1 MSKTQASGKGSRVLQ
16 VLKALRGHTITGLSN
31 KDLADA
37 LGCSPATITR
47 DMADLIDA
55 GLVVK
60 LDNGRFAHSIAMLQI
75 AQAHA
80 EHVAKLQDRITE
92 INRRIVAGAMN

>member
-1 MSKTQASGKGSRVLQ
+1 MSKTQVSGKGSRVLQ

-37 LGCSPATITR
+37 LGCSAVTITR

-60 LDNGRFAHSIAMLQI
+60 LDNGRFAHSVAMLQI

-80 EHVAKLQDRITE
+80 EHVAKLQSRIIE
-92 INRRIVAGAMN
+92 INCRIAAGA

>member
-55 GLVVK
+55 GLAVK
-60 LDNGRFAHSIAMLQI
+60 LENGRFAHSVQMLQI

-80 EHVAKLQDRITE
+80 EHVAKLQSRIIE
-92 INRRIVAGAMN
+92 INCRIAAGA

>member
-1 MSKTQASGKGSRVLQ
+1 MSKTLASGKGSRVLQ
-16 VLKALRGHTITGLSN
+16 VLKTLRGHTITGLSN

-37 LGCSPATITR
+37 LACSPASITR
-47 DMADLIDA
+47 DMADLIES

-60 LDNGRFAHSIAMLQI
+60 LENGRFAHSIAMLQI

-80 EHVAKLQDRITE
+80 EHVSKLQSRIIE
-92 INRRIVAGAMN
+92 INCRIAAGA